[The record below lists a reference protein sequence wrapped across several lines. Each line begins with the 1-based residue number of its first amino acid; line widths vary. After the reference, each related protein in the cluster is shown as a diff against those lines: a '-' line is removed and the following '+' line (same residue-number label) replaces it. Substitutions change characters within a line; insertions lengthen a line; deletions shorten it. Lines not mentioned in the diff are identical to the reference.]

1 MVAQAMC
8 PSCGR
13 AVPPTARYYAA
24 LRGAAQSRR
33 VTRGPPEK
41 LTRAAPCRGRR
52 RRGRC
57 LVVRGSRVRLNLVL
71 AECDALRWNRT
82 HLDDATSCKRREDR
96 RRDAARRGNG
106 SILESDSAYMAEFAP
121 YLQPD
126 GSYRV
131 TTTTDDVWECRQPSG
146 RYAMVVRDAETGR
159 IRQNPRY
166 RRFLHRRRLR
176 C

>member
-1 MVAQAMC
+1 
-8 PSCGR
+8 
-13 AVPPTARYYAA
+13 
-24 LRGAAQSRR
+24 
-33 VTRGPPEK
+33 
-41 LTRAAPCRGRR
+41 
-52 RRGRC
+52 
-57 LVVRGSRVRLNLVL
+57 
-71 AECDALRWNRT
+71 
-82 HLDDATSCKRREDR
+82 
-96 RRDAARRGNG
+96 
-106 SILESDSAYMAEFAP
+106 MAEFAP